1 MFKRLIQEVFMKRT
15 FKMEE
20 LCCANCAAK
29 MEAAINKLDDI
40 DEAVINFMSQ
50 RITIVADEDKF
61 ENAVDEAQKII
72 TKIERDCRIIR

>member
-1 MFKRLIQEVFMKRT
+1 MKRT

-29 MEAAINKLDDI
+29 METALNKI
-40 DEAVINFMSQ
+40 DEIDTAVINFMAQ

-61 ENAVDEAQKII
+61 ENALDKAQAVIS
-72 TKIERDCRIIR
+72 KIEKHCKIVR

>member
-1 MFKRLIQEVFMKRT
+1 MKRT

-29 MEAAINKLDDI
+29 METALNKI
-40 DEAVINFMSQ
+40 DEIDTAVINFMAQ

-61 ENAVDEAQKII
+61 ESALDKAQTTIS
-72 TKIERDCRIIR
+72 KIEKHCKIVR

>member
-1 MFKRLIQEVFMKRT
+1 MKRT
-15 FKMEE
+15 YKMEE

-29 MEAAINKLDDI
+29 METAINKLNDV

-61 ENAVDEAQKII
+61 ESVVDEAQKII
-72 TKIERDCRIIR
+72 TKIERDCKIIR

>member
-1 MFKRLIQEVFMKRT
+1 MKRT

-29 MEAAINKLDDI
+29 MEIALNKI
-40 DEAVINFMSQ
+40 DEIDTAVINFMAQ

-61 ENAVDEAQKII
+61 EVALDKAQTAVS
-72 TKIERDCRIIR
+72 KIEKHCKIVR

>member
-1 MFKRLIQEVFMKRT
+1 MKRT

-29 MEAAINKLDDI
+29 METAINKI
-40 DEAVINFMSQ
+40 DEIDDAVINFMAQ

-61 ENAVDEAQKII
+61 ESAVEKAQKAIS
-72 TKIERDCRIIR
+72 KIEKDCKIIR

>member
-1 MFKRLIQEVFMKRT
+1 MKRT
-15 FKMEE
+15 YKMEE

-29 MEAAINKLDDI
+29 METAINKLDDV

-61 ENAVDEAQKII
+61 DSVVDEAQKII
-72 TKIERDCRIIR
+72 TKIERDCKIIR

>member
-1 MFKRLIQEVFMKRT
+1 MKRT

-29 MEAAINKLDDI
+29 METAINKLDDI

>member
-1 MFKRLIQEVFMKRT
+1 MKRT
-15 FKMEE
+15 YKMEE

-29 MEAAINKLDDI
+29 METAINKLDDV

-61 ENAVDEAQKII
+61 ENVVNEAQKII
-72 TKIERDCRIIR
+72 TKIERDCKIIR

>member
-1 MFKRLIQEVFMKRT
+1 MKRT
-15 FKMEE
+15 YKMEE

-29 MEAAINKLDDI
+29 MENAINKLDDI

-61 ENAVDEAQKII
+61 ESVVDEAQKII
-72 TKIERDCRIIR
+72 TKIERDCKIIR